1 MNKICTSIEQSN
13 KLIELG
19 IDVGSADMYYEPA
32 SGFNTEPSELKVG
45 DIKYAHPLSVPA
57 WSLSRLLDLMPR
69 SIKRNEVGVHKTT
82 YWLNIDFDDIYYTT
96 CDKYKDDMLE
106 WINEVD
112 NTLTDN
118 AFNMVCWLLKN
129 KEIFYRYKYE

>member
-1 MNKICTSIEQSN
+1 MNKICTSIEQSK

-19 IDVGSADMYYEPA
+19 IDVNSADMAYND
-32 SGFNTEPSELKVG
+32 GELRIGYTQVNRS
-45 DIKYAHPLSVPA
+45 DYIPA

-106 WINEVD
+106 WVNEVD

-118 AFNMVCWLLKN
+118 AFNIVCWLLKN